1 MPTQREP
8 KLIPFTSSTPADIA
22 AAKTPPRMFQ
32 SAARTTAGMSLLYQ
46 TGLHVFSAEPGT
58 GKSMVTLW
66 MCHEHIQASP
76 DNHVVLIDFE
86 MSATVI
92 ARRMLQFG
100 ADPDRWR
107 KQLHEYRPL
116 DDINFT
122 TDKGS
127 PQQRVQW
134 FFGDLLNT
142 IKVQGYTNL
151 LVVIDGLANA
161 LSSFGLNEIDNAD
174 VAVWNAGIGR
184 LAPELECPVLTVDHM
199 PKNSGHGR
207 DSDRRNPAASRGAS
221 AKGAQADV
229 VYSLFDTKNLPRQG
243 RAGEVSLKLGKDRHS
258 ALDVPKD
265 GLFIKFQPVDR
276 QYHDAYSGGVQITF
290 DDSPAVGLA
299 FTKYED
305 ILDAIKDAGGS
316 AGKTDI
322 RKFKGAHGKQLFG
335 EKTDEMNW
343 HLDIGVEAGLLDVAG
358 GQYVVLDTANLHVA
372 AERLANS
379 KRAAESPRI
388 KKEQDDS
395 AF

>member
-1 MPTQREP
+1 
-8 KLIPFTSSTPADIA
+8 
-22 AAKTPPRMFQ
+22 
-32 SAARTTAGMSLLYQ
+32 MSLLYQ

-66 MCHEHIQASP
+66 MAHEHIQASP

-100 ADPDRWR
+100 AEPDRWR

-116 DDINFT
+116 DDIQFT
-122 TDKGS
+122 TGGGS
-127 PQQRVQW
+127 PQHRVQW
-134 FFGDLLNT
+134 FFDDVLTT
-142 IKVQGYTNL
+142 IKAHGYTNP
-151 LVVIDGLANA
+151 LVIIDGLANA

-184 LAPELECPVLTVDHM
+184 LAPELECPVLTVDHL
-199 PKNSGHGR
+199 PKNSGFGR
-207 DSDRRNPAASRGAS
+207 ESIKRNPSASRGAS

-229 VYSLFDTKNLPRQG
+229 VYSLYDTDNLPRQG

-265 GLFIKFQPVDR
+265 GLLIKFQPVDR
-276 QYHDAYSGGVQITF
+276 QYHDAYNGGVQITF
-290 DDSPAVGLA
+290 DDAPAIGLA
-299 FTKYED
+299 FHKYAD
-305 ILDAIKDAGGS
+305 IIDAIEDAGGS
-316 AGKTDI
+316 AGKTHI
-322 RKFKGAHGKQLFG
+322 REFQGAHGKQLFG
-335 EKTDEMNW
+335 KNTKEMDW
-343 HLDIGVEAGLLDVAG
+343 HLDVGVEAGLLDVSA
-358 GQYVVLDTANLHVA
+358 GQYVVLDKANLHVA

-379 KRAAESPRI
+379 KRAAESPQF